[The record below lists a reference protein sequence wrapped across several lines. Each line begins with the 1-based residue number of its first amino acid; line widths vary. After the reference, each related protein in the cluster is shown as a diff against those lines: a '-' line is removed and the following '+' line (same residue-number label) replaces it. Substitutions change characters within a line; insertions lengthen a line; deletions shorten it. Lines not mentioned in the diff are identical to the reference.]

1 MIKLDV
7 CNQFIFIIFFS
18 RNKYEVPNLQMD
30 SPVGLYN
37 IPQQRTSQA
46 FSSMDDLDAMVV
58 AQKQLSGMFCS
69 ISSSL
74 RYHSIL
80 DRAEFMFTFHLSR
93 PDPEL
98 LISTLN

>member
-1 MIKLDV
+1 MTYY
-7 CNQFIFIIFFS
+7 

-58 AQKQLSGMFCS
+58 AQKQMSGQ
-69 ISSSL
+69 SL
-74 RYHSIL
+74 
-80 DRAEFMFTFHLSR
+80 
-93 PDPEL
+93 
-98 LISTLN
+98 